1 MILNYNQILKLE
13 KWDSL
18 ELYLGK
24 KINIIIILLNLK
36 MIMFSLEE

>member
-24 KINIIIILLNLK
+24 KTNIIIILLNLK
-36 MIMFSLEE
+36 MIMYSLEE